1 MCGES
6 RTHGVEQG
14 KIQEIISKNYLLL
27 YDATRLLLSSLCFLL
42 IETGTE
48 EEQNFAGVLDLIH
61 KAKVIE
67 GKEEEKSELDLMFD
81 KRKEAAPKALSVQ
94 YYEEFKQAA
103 GKRCSL
109 FSFPQQQS
117 SSISSWKM

>member
-1 MCGES
+1 M
-6 RTHGVEQG
+6 
-14 KIQEIISKNYLLL
+14 
-27 YDATRLLLSSLCFLL
+27 